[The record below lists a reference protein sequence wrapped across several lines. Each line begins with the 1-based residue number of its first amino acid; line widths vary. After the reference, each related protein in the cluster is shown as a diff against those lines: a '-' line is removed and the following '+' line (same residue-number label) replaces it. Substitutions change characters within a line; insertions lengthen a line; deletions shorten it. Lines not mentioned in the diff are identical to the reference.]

1 MGIPKY
7 NFVLCFVLIFPFSLS
22 SCVSELEETPSS
34 GEMISTAFVPTAT
47 GLMEEMDLVV
57 LSLMQQDFSQFKI
70 VPFLEGGH
78 CPGAVIR
85 KDEKQKK
92 ITLDYGEG
100 CVSQR
105 GIEMKGQ
112 LIITYTEGILIK
124 GAKMDI
130 FFESFYLNGQ
140 RIEGMKRLENLG
152 FDATSKSLQF
162 ASTMENLKVTT
173 KEQQVLL
180 FTQSYIRDFHFS
192 NEETGFRIYL
202 TGSGEMKTPG
212 ASKLT
217 YKIVKPLLFMQEC
230 MVSGVA
236 EPKEG
241 RIEISTDASSKVVVD
256 FNLIGC

>member
-7 NFVLCFVLIFPFSLS
+7 NLVLCFVLIFPLSLF
-22 SCVSELEETPSS
+22 SCVTEMEETPSS
-34 GEMISTAFVPTAT
+34 GELISTAFVPTAM
-47 GLMEEMDLVV
+47 GMMEEMDLVV
-57 LSLMQQDFSQFKI
+57 LSLMQQDFSQLKI

-78 CPGAVIR
+78 CPGAVVS

-105 GIEMKGQ
+105 GIEMKG
-112 LIITYTEGILIK
+112 LLTIAYTQGILIK

-130 FFESFYLNGQ
+130 LFESFYLNGQ
-140 RIEGMKRLENLG
+140 RIEGMKRIENLG
-152 FDATSKSLQF
+152 FEATSKSLRF
-162 ASTMENLKVTT
+162 ASTMENLKVSTQ
-173 KEQQVLL
+173 EQQVFL
-180 FTQSYIRDFHFS
+180 FSQSYIRDFHFP

-202 TGSGEMKTPG
+202 TGSGEMETAG

-241 RIEISTDASSKVVVD
+241 SIEISTDASNKVLVD